1 MMDYAQAAA
10 IRFGYGPSPRRASPA
25 SAAEILTALQAP
37 DRLRRDFPI
46 ISGAP
51 AQQMVKNYLD
61 LRRAY
66 VKERGDPAA
75 LKKFRAHRQEVNRQ
89 IDLGL
94 QMRVARAVED
104 GAGFRERLQQFWSDH
119 FTVVGKK
126 LEYHVLTLAHGE
138 DAVRPHL
145 AGRFS
150 DMLRAATTH
159 AAMIQYLDQSTSV
172 GPDSPYARKRPDRHM
187 GLNENL
193 ARELMELHTLGV
205 NGSYNQDDV
214 RQLAELLTGLSYS
227 GAKGAGFRPE
237 IAEKGAETV
246 LGHSYGGEEPA
257 RLGDIY
263 AVLDDLARH
272 PDTAQHLAHKLAVH
286 FVSDDPP
293 ADLVAS
299 MATAYQAHDTALMP
313 VYEVLLTHP
322 AALAA
327 LGAKARQPI
336 VYIPSG
342 LRALGFDGAT
352 VAGWAPGLH
361 RKLVTAPMRG
371 MGQFWLTPGGPDG
384 WPEAADAWITP
395 QSLSERVNWAMS
407 GPKQILDSLPDPTS
421 FARAALG
428 ERATAALLTAVPRA
442 ESRAEAVGLV
452 LAAPEFN
459 RC

>member
-1 MMDYAQAAA
+1 MDYAQIAA
-10 IRFGYGPSPRRASPA
+10 IRFGYGPSPRQASPG
-25 SAAEILTALQAP
+25 SAADILAVLTGK
-37 DRLRRDFPI
+37 DRLGQRYPI
-46 ISGAP
+46 ISGP
-51 AQQMVKNYLD
+51 AAQKMVKDYLD

-66 VKERGDPAA
+66 VKGGGPKA
-75 LKKFRAHRQEVNRQ
+75 LEAFRHHRQEVNRQ

-94 QMRVARAVED
+94 QMRMARAVD
-104 GAGFRERLQQFWSDH
+104 DAAGFRERLHQFWTDH

-126 LEYHVLTLAHGE
+126 VQNYVLTLAHGE
-138 DAVRPHL
+138 EAVRPHL

-150 DMLRAATTH
+150 GMLRAATTH
-159 AAMIQYLDQSTSV
+159 AAMIQYLDQSTSI
-172 GPDSPYARKRPDRHM
+172 GPDSPLARRRPDRHM

-205 NGSYNQDDV
+205 NGSYSQDDV

-227 GAKGAGFRPE
+227 SAKGAGFRPE
-237 IAEKGAETV
+237 IAEEGAETV
-246 LGHSYGGEEPA
+246 LGQSYGGDGPA

-293 ADLVAS
+293 ADLVAA
-299 MATAYQAHDTALMP
+299 MANAYQAHDTALLP

-327 LGAKARQPI
+327 LGEKVRQPL

-342 LRALGFDGAT
+342 LRALGFDGRT
-352 VAGWAPGLH
+352 VAAWEPGVH
-361 RKLVTAPMRG
+361 RKLVTTPLRG
-371 MGQFWLTPGGPDG
+371 MGQFWLKPGGPDG
-384 WPEAADAWITP
+384 WPEAAEAWITP
-395 QSLSERVNWAMS
+395 QSLSERLNWAMS
-407 GPKQILDSLPDPTS
+407 GPKQVLDTLPDPVEFAHTALG
-421 FARAALG
+421 ARA
-428 ERATAALLTAVPRA
+428 TPALLTAVPRA

>member
-1 MMDYAQAAA
+1 MNFAQSAA
-10 IRFGYGPSPRRASPA
+10 IRFGFGPSPRQASPA
-25 SAAEILTALQAP
+25 AAEDILAALTGP
-37 DRLRRDFPI
+37 DRLRARFPI
-46 ISGAP
+46 IAGQA
-51 AQQMVKNYLD
+51 AQQMVKDYLD

-66 VKERGDPAA
+66 VKGRKPGA
-75 LKKFRAHRQEVNRQ
+75 LEAFRHHRQAVNRQ

-94 QMRVARAVED
+94 QMHMARAVED
-104 GAGFRERLQQFWSDH
+104 SAGFRERLHLFWTDH

-126 LEYHVLTLAHGE
+126 VQNYVLTLAQGE

-150 DMLRAATTH
+150 DMLRAVTTH
-159 AAMIQYLDQSTSV
+159 AAMIQYLDQSTSI
-172 GPDSPYARKRPDRHM
+172 GPDSPLARRRPDRHM

-205 NGSYNQDDV
+205 NGSYSQDDV

-227 GAKGAGFRPE
+227 SEKGAGFRPE
-237 IAEKGAETV
+237 IAEAGAETV
-246 LGHSYGGEEPA
+246 LGESYGGDGPA

-272 PDTAQHLAHKLAVH
+272 PDTARHLAHKLAVH
-286 FVSDDPP
+286 FVSDAPP
-293 ADLVAS
+293 ADLVAA
-299 MATAYQAHDTALMP
+299 MAAAYQAHDTALVP

-327 LGAKARQPI
+327 LGDKVRQPL
-336 VYIPSG
+336 VYIPAA
-342 LRALGFDGAT
+342 LRALGFDGAG
-352 VAGWAPGLH
+352 VAAWEPGVH
-361 RKLVTAPMRG
+361 RKLVTTPLRG
-371 MGQFWLTPGGPDG
+371 MGQFWLKPGGPDG
-384 WPEAADAWITP
+384 WPEMAEAWITP
-395 QSLSERVNWAMS
+395 QSLSERLNWAIS
-407 GPKQILDSLPDPTS
+407 APKQVLESLPDPLAFAHATLG
-421 FARAALG
+421 ARA
-428 ERATAALLTAVPRA
+428 TPALLMAVPRA